1 MAFVVMNSVRAS
13 KEDLPAI
20 VSDVQR
26 LGLEGLSSQRGF
38 RSARLMVAEDETE
51 AAFIVEWDSRED
63 FVAYR
68 QTDIGRAAV
77 KEALRLH
84 PHIAFY
90 VVVTALDSPGR

>member
-20 VSDVQR
+20 VLDVQR
-26 LGLEGLSSQRGF
+26 LGLDGLRSQPGF
-38 RSARLMVAEDETE
+38 RSARLLVAEDETE
-51 AAFIVEWDSRED
+51 AVLVVEWDSRDD

-68 QTDIGRAAV
+68 QTEVGRASVA
-77 KEALRLH
+77 EALRLH

-90 VVVTALDSPGR
+90 DVISTLAPGQ

>member
-1 MAFVVMNSVRAS
+1 MAFVVMNTVRAS

-20 VSDVQR
+20 VLEVQG
-26 LGLEGLSSQRGF
+26 LGLDGLRSQPGF

-51 AAFIVEWDSRED
+51 AVLIVEWQSRDD

-68 QTDIGRAAV
+68 QTDIGRASVAG
-77 KEALRLH
+77 ALRFH

-90 VVVTALDSPGR
+90 DVINTLAPDV